1 MSGLPAPVPAV
12 TMEAGAG
19 AGAGLVMVDG
29 GGEQLAGPGHAPGPA
44 QDQLQ
49 TPPTFPG
56 QPPPSHEAVNFANE
70 VGPPRHHL
78 DTNAQYSASHMFTLV
93 FVVELYFSTIDRAFI
108 SKLGRK

>member
-1 MSGLPAPVPAV
+1 MSGLPAPGPAV
-12 TMEAGAG
+12 TMEAG

-93 FVVELYFSTIDRAFI
+93 FVVELHFSTIDRAFF
-108 SKLGRK
+108 SKLG

>member
-1 MSGLPAPVPAV
+1 MSGLPAPGPAV
-12 TMEAGAG
+12 TMEAG

-49 TPPTFPG
+49 TTPTFPG
-56 QPPPSHEAVNFANE
+56 QPQPPPSHEAVNFANE

-93 FVVELYFSTIDRAFI
+93 FVVELHFSTIDRAFF
-108 SKLGRK
+108 SKLG